1 MNETLEIIKNIIV
14 SLTASGVM
22 SVIATLILKSIFSK
36 RNNLLDITQKDI
48 IAVSKLTNTNINT
61 QNELAQATNKRLND
75 LDIKLDIVIKYF
87 EKYEIMENNRTK
99 QIEAIINEET
109 KL

>member
-36 RNNLLDITQKDI
+36 RNNLLDITQADI